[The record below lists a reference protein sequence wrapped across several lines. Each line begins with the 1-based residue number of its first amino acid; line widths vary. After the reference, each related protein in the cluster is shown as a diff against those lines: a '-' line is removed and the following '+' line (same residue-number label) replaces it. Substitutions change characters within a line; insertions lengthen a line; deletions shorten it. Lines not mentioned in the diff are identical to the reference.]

1 MIVEVQPDQFVSRI
15 FEVPKKS
22 GGHRLV
28 LDLKDL
34 NQYLKKIHFK
44 MEGLLDI
51 ASLISCG
58 DFLASWDLQDA
69 FLTIAMH
76 SSCFK
81 YLCFD
86 FDDVRYC
93 FKAMVFGLTCAPRVF
108 TKLLKV
114 PLSLLRVNGIKN
126 SAWLDDILLVGSSLS
141 NTLDII
147 SQSRSLLESLGFI
160 VKESKSHLTPTQ
172 SISHVGFIWDSLS
185 YTVSV
190 PPDKVSDLR
199 DLCLPALSHPISLR
213 FLAKIIGTIE
223 SFKFGCPI
231 APLHY
236 RSLQSDLINNL
247 VHPPNWS
254 TTIFLSPPAI
264 TDLEWWIS
272 CDLPLRPSPLTPF
285 SPSHQLE
292 TDASLKGWGA
302 FSHHNL
308 FTQGK
313 WSKNESKLHIN
324 YLELL
329 AIFLGIKSLFP
340 GSSPISLLIRCDNTP
355 AVNYINHMGGT
366 KSKYLCS
373 LSLEIWDYCISHNIW
388 LKAVYFRG
396 TDNVRADSLSREFP
410 DKHDYFLSPKWFSRL
425 HSYLDF
431 CLDIDLFADR
441 LHHCLPRYVSRLPD
455 PNSELTDAF
464 SFTWTGNVYLFPPI
478 VLLNRVIKKFVTDNV
493 QYGLLIAPYHPTSPV
508 FSSILN
514 LCIAPPII
522 LPDSAVVREPHHCK
536 VSPLR
541 AWTISSNATLQKD
554 FLRQLSPSLSKSSKT
569 LQSKNTNHTGA
580 DSLIGVLK
588 GRLILATSI

>member
-185 YTVSV
+185 
-190 PPDKVSDLR
+190 
-199 DLCLPALSHPISLR
+199 
-213 FLAKIIGTIE
+213 
-223 SFKFGCPI
+223 
-231 APLHY
+231 
-236 RSLQSDLINNL
+236 
-247 VHPPNWS
+247 
-254 TTIFLSPPAI
+254 
-264 TDLEWWIS
+264 
-272 CDLPLRPSPLTPF
+272 
-285 SPSHQLE
+285 
-292 TDASLKGWGA
+292 
-302 FSHHNL
+302 
-308 FTQGK
+308 
-313 WSKNESKLHIN
+313 
-324 YLELL
+324 
-329 AIFLGIKSLFP
+329 
-340 GSSPISLLIRCDNTP
+340 
-355 AVNYINHMGGT
+355 
-366 KSKYLCS
+366 
-373 LSLEIWDYCISHNIW
+373 
-388 LKAVYFRG
+388 
-396 TDNVRADSLSREFP
+396 
-410 DKHDYFLSPKWFSRL
+410 
-425 HSYLDF
+425 
-431 CLDIDLFADR
+431 
-441 LHHCLPRYVSRLPD
+441 
-455 PNSELTDAF
+455 
-464 SFTWTGNVYLFPPI
+464 
-478 VLLNRVIKKFVTDNV
+478 
-493 QYGLLIAPYHPTSPV
+493 
-508 FSSILN
+508 
-514 LCIAPPII
+514 
-522 LPDSAVVREPHHCK
+522 
-536 VSPLR
+536 
-541 AWTISSNATLQKD
+541 
-554 FLRQLSPSLSKSSKT
+554 
-569 LQSKNTNHTGA
+569 
-580 DSLIGVLK
+580 
-588 GRLILATSI
+588 